1 MSEALDYEPTRGR
14 QPRAEAVA
22 GERRRRRNG
31 SLNVMAQFKLDIF
44 GPEDLDL
51 ENFVYLW
58 ANDEGANIRSLTQQ
72 DDYEF
77 VTSSD
82 IRNFNPN
89 MVDSAESDE
98 RIRILAGN
106 KKNGDPLYV
115 YYLKKPRSF
124 WEEDQ
129 EAIVR
134 RREDMM
140 AGRVYRAEAT
150 EDSEQRPGGADNF
163 YATRDSTIGHAAQR
177 RRGPVPRNL
186 K

>member
-1 MSEALDYEPTRGR
+1 MSEALDTAEPTRGR
-14 QPRAEAVA
+14 QPRAEATA
-22 GERRRRRNG
+22 QQRRRRTG
-31 SLNVMAQFKLDIF
+31 SLNLMGQFKLDIF

-51 ENFVYLW
+51 DNYVYLW

-72 DDYEF
+72 DDYDF
-77 VTSSD
+77 VTSHD
-82 IRNFNPN
+82 IRNFNPS

-98 RIRILAGN
+98 RIRIIAGN

-115 YYLKKPRSF
+115 YYLKKPRAF
-124 WEEDQ
+124 WEADQ
-129 EAIVR
+129 EEIVR

-140 AGRVYRAEAT
+140 AGRVYRADAT
-150 EDSEQRPGGADNF
+150 EDGESRPGGEDK
-163 YATRDSTIGHAAQR
+163 YYTPSGVSLGHAGER